1 MLAFPTSENTLCLF
15 VASLYQEGLAGSSAK
30 SYLAAVRY
38 SQIAMGLGDPK
49 MSEWPRLSYIV
60 RGFKKLTAASRRKES
75 LPVTPSILRKLKT
88 AWQAMEDTFNA
99 HMLWAV
105 VCTCFFGF
113 LRSGEVVVPVA
124 AAYDPSV
131 HLSHGDVKVDSI
143 SAPSYVTV
151 TLKASKTDVFRKG
164 VTVYLGRTGQ
174 DLCPVAAILS
184 YLAQFSGSKAK
195 RSGPFFQ
202 FSDGR
207 PLTRERLVKEL
218 RRGLELA
225 GVKADN
231 YAGHSFRI
239 GAASTAAAQGLSDS
253 LIKTLGR
260 WESAAYTLYIRTP
273 RRTLCSVAASLVQA
287 KLTDK

>member
-1 MLAFPTSENTLCLF
+1 MLDDKCAASENALCLF
-15 VASLYQEGLAGSSAK
+15 VESLYQEGLAGSLAK

-49 MSEWPRLSYIV
+49 MSEWPCLSYIV
-60 RGFKKLTAASRRKES
+60 RGFKKLTAAPRCKER
-75 LPVTPSILRKLKT
+75 LLVTPSILRKLKT

-131 HLSHGDVKVDSI
+131 HLSHGDIKVDSI

-151 TLKASKTDVFRKG
+151 MLKASMTDVFRKG

-174 DLCPVAAILS
+174 NLCLIAAILS

-202 FSDGR
+202 FSDG
-207 PLTRERLVKEL
+207 
-218 RRGLELA
+218 
-225 GVKADN
+225 
-231 YAGHSFRI
+231 
-239 GAASTAAAQGLSDS
+239 
-253 LIKTLGR
+253 
-260 WESAAYTLYIRTP
+260 
-273 RRTLCSVAASLVQA
+273 
-287 KLTDK
+287 